1 MTANATCLPPAPD
14 QGDPAPA
21 YQRALFNI
29 LEDSVEEKER
39 LASMQTAALNIME
52 DFSNERARFAQTQ
65 TAVINILED
74 SVEEKERLASMQT
87 AALNIMDDFSNE
99 RARLAQTQTAALN
112 IMDDFS
118 NERARLAQT
127 QTAVIN
133 ILEDS
138 DAERAKLE
146 RVQTAALNILEDFGA
161 EQAKLERTQTATLN
175 ILEDFDAERR
185 KMFGMQT
192 ATLNILE
199 DFDAEKRQLAQSQRA
214 LLNMLEDIDLER
226 SKVTSAFDRVEL
238 ANKELD
244 EFAYVAS
251 HDLKAPLR
259 VIDNASRWLEED
271 LAQHLTDETRENMA
285 LLRGRVRRMEK
296 LLDDLLDYSRV
307 GRKFDDRYQ
316 EIVTG
321 TELIGNILA
330 MLSPPAGFTVTVS
343 PNFGEIGVPRMPL
356 QQILMNLIGNAIK
369 HHDKKEGR
377 IEVTVE
383 DQGDY
388 LGFTVKDDGPG
399 IPKEYHDKIFKMFQ
413 TLKPRDQVEG
423 SGMGLAIIK
432 KHLDFYG
439 GTIALDSDTGKG
451 STFRFA
457 WPKRQRRKGA
467 AA

>member
-1 MTANATCLPPAPD
+1 MTAHATRLPSAPAR
-14 QGDPAPA
+14 GDPASA
-21 YQRALFNI
+21 YQRALLNI
-29 LEDSVEEKER
+29 LEDSADEKER
-39 LASMQTAALNIME
+39 LTAMQTAALNIME
-52 DFSNERARFAQTQ
+52 DFSNERAR
-65 TAVINILED
+65 
-74 SVEEKERLASMQT
+74 
-87 AALNIMDDFSNE
+87 
-99 RARLAQTQTAALN
+99 LAQTQTA
-112 IMDDFS
+112 
-118 NERARLAQT
+118 
-127 QTAVIN
+127 
-133 ILEDS
+133 
-138 DAERAKLE
+138 
-146 RVQTAALNILEDFGA
+146 
-161 EQAKLERTQTATLN
+161 TLN
-175 ILEDFDAERR
+175 LLEDFDAERV
-185 KMFGMQT
+185 KMQGMQT

-226 SKVTSAFDRVEL
+226 SKATSAFDRVE
-238 ANKELD
+238 AVNKELD

-271 LAQHLTDETRENMA
+271 LAQHLTDETKENMA

-343 PNFGEIGVPRMPL
+343 PNFAAVGVPRMPL

-369 HHDKKEGR
+369 HHDKQEGR
-377 IEVTVE
+377 IEVAVE
-383 DQGDY
+383 DQGDF
-388 LGFTVKDDGPG
+388 LAFAVKDDGPG
-399 IPKEYHDKIFKMFQ
+399 IPKEYHGKIFKMFQ

-432 KHLDFYG
+432 KHLDYYG
-439 GTIALDSDTGKG
+439 GTIAVESDTGKG
-451 STFRFA
+451 STFRFT
-457 WPKRQRRKGA
+457 WPKRQRRREA
-467 AA
+467 TP